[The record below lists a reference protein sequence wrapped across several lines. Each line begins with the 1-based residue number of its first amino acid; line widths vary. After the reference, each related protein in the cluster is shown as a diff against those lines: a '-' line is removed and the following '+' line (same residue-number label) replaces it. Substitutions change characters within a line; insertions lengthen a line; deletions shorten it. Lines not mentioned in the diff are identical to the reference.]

1 MLKLTFWR
9 TYKSATTSDR
19 IPLNEV
25 APLKFLTIGRHQE
38 GNLKNRKMHQKG
50 NLKNRKRH
58 QEGNL
63 KKIGKIGGGGV
74 GWVPYGQ
81 LSF

>member
-38 GNLKNRKMHQKG
+38 GDLQNRKMHQKG
-50 NLKNRKRH
+50 NLKNRKNR
-58 QEGNL
+58 
-63 KKIGKIGGGGV
+63 IRGGGLGSLWSIIILKDV
-74 GWVPYGQ
+74 KFCH
-81 LSF
+81 SD